1 MSTRSIYIAFI
12 FNLFSFQGICQGNEQ
27 TQDSLI
33 IQYQD
38 TLKKQNIFHRI
49 YKYFR
54 NQTKRQ
60 KKKNS
65 IFPSSEVRTLP
76 VT

>member
-38 TLKKQNIFHRI
+38 TLKNKISFTAYINI
-49 YKYFR
+49 FR

-60 KKKNS
+60 KKK
-65 IFPSSEVRTLP
+65 IRFFHHRRPALCQ
-76 VT
+76 

>member
-38 TLKKQNIFHRI
+38 TLKKT
-49 YKYFR
+49 KYL
-54 NQTKRQ
+54 
-60 KKKNS
+60 S
-65 IFPSSEVRTLP
+65 PHI
-76 VT
+76 